1 MQLSRTVICRAAG
14 GGHEFFAFFHA
25 FDKFGRF
32 VFGGDVGADGNF
44 DNIVKTGC
52 FQCADQVVDGAAELA
67 DDGRCDHGND
77 LLVCLMHGFQN
88 INHLRTLDNCAEGA

>member
-1 MQLSRTVICRAAG
+1 MGPLPNPPGKVTPQKKPPADALLL
-14 GGHEFFAFFHA
+14 HA
-25 FDKFGRF
+25 MLLMC
-32 VFGGDVGADGNF
+32 GADGNF

-52 FQCADQVVDGAAELA
+52 FQCADQVVVGAAELA

-77 LLVCLMHGFQN
+77 LLVGLMHGFQN